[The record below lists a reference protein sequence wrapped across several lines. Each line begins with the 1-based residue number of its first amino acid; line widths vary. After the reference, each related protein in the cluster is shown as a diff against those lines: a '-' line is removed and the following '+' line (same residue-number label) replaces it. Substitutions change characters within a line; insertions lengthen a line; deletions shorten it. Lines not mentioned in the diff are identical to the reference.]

1 MNKELKMDL
10 NAHNE
15 YLTRKLAHYNEWLMD
30 NKREFGKPY
39 PGFPEDLKRKGKK
52 MQSNVI
58 ADMTEVLSGT
68 KAAPAASKAK
78 AKPKAAKKSDG
89 PRAGSKGDMAL
100 AIYKR
105 LNGDKTAVISAIQS
119 EIGMSAAGATTY
131 FYNAKKLA

>member
-1 MNKELKMDL
+1 MANNE
-10 NAHNE
+10 HSE
-15 YLTRKLAHYNEWLMD
+15 YLDRKLAHYNVWLLD
-30 NKREFGKPY
+30 KTREFGKPY

-68 KAAPAASKAK
+68 KAPVAASKAK
-78 AKPKAAKKSDG
+78 AKPAKATAKKSDG
-89 PRAGSKGDMAL
+89 PRAGSKGDLAL

-105 LNGDKTAVISAIQS
+105 LDGDKNAVISAIQT

-131 FYNAKKLA
+131 FYNAKKLAV

>member
-1 MNKELKMDL
+1 LD
-10 NAHNE
+10 
-15 YLTRKLAHYNEWLMD
+15 RKLAHYNVWLLD
-30 NKREFGKPY
+30 KNREFGKPY

-68 KAAPAASKAK
+68 KAPVAASKAK
-78 AKPKAAKKSDG
+78 AKPAKAAAKKSDG

-105 LNGDKTAVISAIQS
+105 LNGDKASVISAIQT

-131 FYNAKKLA
+131 FYNAKKLAV

>member
-1 MNKELKMDL
+1 MANNE
-10 NAHNE
+10 HSE
-15 YLTRKLAHYNEWLMD
+15 YLDRKLAHYNEWLLD
-30 NKREFGKPY
+30 PKREFGVPY
-39 PGFPEDLKRKGKK
+39 KGFPEDLIKTKGKK

-58 ADMTEVLSGT
+58 ADMTQVLSGT
-68 KAAPAASKAK
+68 KAPVAASKAK
-78 AKPKAAKKSDG
+78 AVKAKTAKKSDG

-105 LNGDKTAVISAIQS
+105 LNGDKASVISAIQT

>member
-1 MNKELKMDL
+1 MANNE
-10 NAHNE
+10 HSE
-15 YLTRKLAHYNEWLMD
+15 YLDRKLAHYNVWLLD
-30 NKREFGKPY
+30 KNREFGKPY
-39 PGFPEDLKRKGKK
+39 PGFPEDLKRNKGKK

-68 KAAPAASKAK
+68 KAPVAASKAK
-78 AKPKAAKKSDG
+78 AVKAKTAKKSDG

-105 LNGDKTAVISAIQS
+105 LNGDKTSVISAIQT
-119 EIGMSAAGATTY
+119 EIGMSQAGATTY

>member
-15 YLTRKLAHYNEWLMD
+15 YLTRKLAHYNEWLLD

-58 ADMTEVLSGT
+58 ADMTETLTGA
-68 KAAPAASKAK
+68 KAPVAASKAK

-89 PRAGSKGDMAL
+89 PRAGSKGDLAL

-105 LNGDKTAVISAIQS
+105 LNGDKTAVISAIQT

>member
-1 MNKELKMDL
+1 MANNE
-10 NAHNE
+10 HSE
-15 YLTRKLAHYNEWLMD
+15 YLDRKLAHYNVWLLD
-30 NKREFGKPY
+30 KNREFGKPY

-78 AKPKAAKKSDG
+78 AKPKTAKKSDG
-89 PRAGSKGDMAL
+89 PRAGSKGELAL

-105 LNGDKTAVISAIQS
+105 LNGDKAAVISAIQA
-119 EIGMSAAGATTY
+119 EAGMSQSGATTY
-131 FYNAKKLA
+131 FYNCKKLAV

>member
-1 MNKELKMDL
+1 MDL

-15 YLTRKLAHYNEWLMD
+15 YLSRKLAHYNEWLLD
-30 NKREFGKPY
+30 DKREFGKPY
-39 PGFPEDLKRKGKK
+39 PGFPEDVKRKGKK

-58 ADMTEVLSGT
+58 ADMTQVLSGT
-68 KAAPAASKAK
+68 KATPAAAK
-78 AKPKAAKKSDG
+78 AKPKARTAKKSDG

-119 EIGMSAAGATTY
+119 EIGMSQAGATTY